1 MCRLGTSQRC
11 RIFQPAPWRQHRLE
25 TLKTST
31 FEIYELKK
39 IIIKIRII
47 KFSSAQIEPSRCI
60 KATKKKNPK
69 ISKNKSAAA
78 TTAAAHCCMPPPLM
92 LRPLPGLCAT
102 VVAAET
108 TAPPPSPL
116 DLWRGG
122 KESSVSEDY
131 ERNHQLRRTQRESL
145 RRAAV
150 SPPATYPSPRRIW
163 WRNLEERREGMSRKT
178 LTTWREASD
187 NAQRWW
193 RVVHWQRHDQWGT
206 DMADAVRRHPSL
218 TFHAR
223 RRGKGR
229 RGAARSGW
237 EVGG

>member
-11 RIFQPAPWRQHRLE
+11 RISQPAPRRQHRLE
-25 TLKTST
+25 TLKTGT
-31 FEIYELKK
+31 FEVYELKK

-60 KATKKKNPK
+60 KATKKK
-69 ISKNKSAAA
+69 SKNLKKQIRCCHHCRCTLLHAAA
-78 TTAAAHCCMPPPLM
+78 TH
-92 LRPLPGLCAT
+92 
-102 VVAAET
+102 
-108 TAPPPSPL
+108 APPAARTLRHRRRCRDHRATAIAAGSVERRKGIISF
-116 DLWRGG
+116 WRLR
-122 KESSVSEDY
+122 KESSAEKDP
-131 ERNHQLRRTQRESL
+131 ERESL